1 MLKIVWWCLFAI
13 AFIGAS
19 PAVASGFS
27 GQFEGIGTAGGMT
40 LTLQESSDRVV
51 GRFHSGRG
59 EAFSLNGRRTGDA
72 AQGSVERSGQSFF
85 FHLEERPLGV
95 QFLLIPKT
103 PEQEPD
109 IAGATD
115 YSFVQKGLQLP
126 KPSVYRSAPPRG
138 IDIDIIQFVDAFR
151 DWDPADMARIYVSL
165 EGRYRELIQ
174 LFDHA
179 AAEVFWRVCTTS
191 PPNNVFAAPDLDQM
205 LERQRTDCGAYLSSI
220 TAVRDAGLLN
230 EFLRKSNFQLELI
243 RETVKCDRGLSPETK
258 CADVSAMSGPLM
270 LRWRRAEDIMRALV
284 GDEPLDAPQLVQGGP
299 TPLAPTSTVTTL
311 STSDAAPNAGSVA
324 AAAGSTMIPRARP
337 GRQSEVSEGQ
347 TRGYV
352 PRARPTI
359 N

>member
-1 MLKIVWWCLFAI
+1 MVAL
-13 AFIGAS
+13 IGAS
-19 PAVASGFS
+19 PAIASGFT

-40 LTLQESSDRVV
+40 LTLQEANDRVV

-85 FHLEERPLGV
+85 FHIEERPLGI

-126 KPSVYRSAPPRG
+126 KPSVYRAAPPRG
-138 IDIDIIQFVDAFR
+138 IDVDIVQFVDAFR

-165 EGRYRELIQ
+165 ESRYRELIQ

-179 AAEVFWRVCTTS
+179 AAEVLWRVCTTT
-191 PPNNVFAAPDLDQM
+191 PPNTVFDTSNLEQM
-205 LERQRTDCGAYLSSI
+205 LERQRTDCGSYLKSI

-270 LRWRRAEDIMRALV
+270 LRWRRAEDIMRELV
-284 GDEPLDAPQLVQGGP
+284 GVEPMASSP
-299 TPLAPTSTVTTL
+299 TQSSERASVSPPVLPLQTP
-311 STSDAAPNAGSVA
+311 A
-324 AAAGSTMIPRARP
+324 AATAEVRDSDETVVSAIVTPRVRP
-337 GRQSEVSEGQ
+337 GRRSSGDVEVQTSIRGSLPRPRPGQ
-347 TRGYV
+347 R
-352 PRARPTI
+352 
-359 N
+359 

>member
-1 MLKIVWWCLFAI
+1 MLKIVRWCILTFSL
-13 AFIGAS
+13 IGAS
-19 PAVASGFS
+19 PAIASGFA

-40 LTLQESSDRVV
+40 LTLQESNDRVV

-103 PEQEPD
+103 PEREPD

-126 KPSVYRSAPPRG
+126 KPSVYRAAPPRG
-138 IDIDIIQFVDAFR
+138 IDVDVIQFIDAFR

-165 EGRYRELIQ
+165 ESRYRELIQ

-179 AAEVFWRVCTTS
+179 AAEVLWRVCTTR
-191 PPNNVFAAPDLDQM
+191 PPNGVFATGDLDQM
-205 LERQRTDCGAYLSSI
+205 LERQRTDCGVYLSSI
-220 TAVRDAGLLN
+220 TSVRDAGLLN

-270 LRWRRAEDIMRALV
+270 LRWRRADDIMRELV
-284 GDEPLDAPQLVQGGP
+284 GDEPLEVAQGAPALISP
-299 TPLAPTSTVTTL
+299 TTISPFSLASDGAVSVEDEVRGSGSTTL
-311 STSDAAPNAGSVA
+311 
-324 AAAGSTMIPRARP
+324 PRARP
-337 GRQSEVSEGQ
+337 GRQDTAGSEPTQ
-347 TRGYV
+347 GYL
-352 PRARPTI
+352 PRARPAR

>member
-1 MLKIVWWCLFAI
+1 
-13 AFIGAS
+13 
-19 PAVASGFS
+19 
-27 GQFEGIGTAGGMT
+27 MT
-40 LTLQESSDRVV
+40 LTLQESEDRVV

-138 IDIDIIQFVDAFR
+138 IDVDIIQFVDAFR
-151 DWDPADMARIYVSL
+151 DWDPADMARIYVAL
-165 EGRYRELIQ
+165 ESRYRELIQ

-179 AAEVFWRVCTTS
+179 AAEVLWRVCTTR
-191 PPNNVFAAPDLDQM
+191 PPNGVFAAGDLDQM

-270 LRWRRAEDIMRALV
+270 LRWRRADDIMRELI
-284 GDEPLDAPQLVQGGP
+284 GDEPLEAVQRAP
-299 TPLAPTSTVTTL
+299 APISPTTL
-311 STSDAAPNAGSVA
+311 SSVPPASDGVVSVEEEVRASGS
-324 AAAGSTMIPRARP
+324 STLPRARP
-337 GRQSEVSEGQ
+337 GRQNTGGSEPV
-347 TRGYV
+347 RGHL
-352 PRARPTI
+352 PRARPTR

>member
-1 MLKIVWWCLFAI
+1 MLKIVRWCILTI
-13 AFIGAS
+13 SLIGAS
-19 PAVASGFS
+19 PAIAAGFA

-40 LTLQESSDRVV
+40 LTLQESNDRVV

-103 PEQEPD
+103 PEQGPD

-126 KPSVYRSAPPRG
+126 KPSVYRAAPPRG
-138 IDIDIIQFVDAFR
+138 IDVDIIQFIDAFR

-165 EGRYRELIQ
+165 ESRYRELIQ

-179 AAEVFWRVCTTS
+179 AAEVLWRVCTTR
-191 PPNNVFAAPDLDQM
+191 PPNGVFAAGDLDQM
-205 LERQRTDCGAYLSSI
+205 LERQRTDCRAYLSSI
-220 TAVRDAGLLN
+220 TSVRDAGLLN

-270 LRWRRAEDIMRALV
+270 LRWRRADDIMRELV
-284 GDEPLDAPQLVQGGP
+284 GDEPLEVAQGAPAPISPTAITRASPASDGAVSADGEVRTSGLTRLPRVRPGRQDTVGSEPTQGY
-299 TPLAPTSTVTTL
+299 L
-311 STSDAAPNAGSVA
+311 
-324 AAAGSTMIPRARP
+324 PRARP
-337 GRQSEVSEGQ
+337 
-347 TRGYV
+347 
-352 PRARPTI
+352 AR

>member
-1 MLKIVWWCLFAI
+1 MIS
-13 AFIGAS
+13 AFLGATS
-19 PAVASGFS
+19 ILVAPSAFASGFA
-27 GQFEGIGTAGGMT
+27 GQFDGIGTAGGMT
-40 LTLQESSDRVV
+40 LTLQEADDRVV

-103 PEQEPD
+103 PDQEPD

-126 KPSVYRSAPPRG
+126 KPSVYRAAPPRG
-138 IDIDIIQFVDAFR
+138 IQVDVLQFVDGFR

-165 EGRYRELIQ
+165 EGRYREVIQ

-179 AAEVFWRVCTTS
+179 AAEVLWRVCTTS
-191 PPNNVFAAPDLDQM
+191 PPNNSFSADDLQQL
-205 LERQRTDCGAYLSSI
+205 LERQRTDCGTYLASI
-220 TAVRDAGLLN
+220 TAVRDAGLLS

-270 LRWRRAEDIMRALV
+270 LRWRRADDLMLALV
-284 GDEPLDAPQLVQGGP
+284 GNEPSVPAALAEVRQTPPLRLTPVQ
-299 TPLAPTSTVTTL
+299 
-311 STSDAAPNAGSVA
+311 AAPFVSESGAPSVLL
-324 AAAGSTMIPRARP
+324 PKVRP
-337 GRQSEVSEGQ
+337 GR
-347 TRGYV
+347 TAAAPTLAHL
-352 PRARPTI
+352 PRPRPTSR
-359 N
+359 

>member
-1 MLKIVWWCLFAI
+1 MLKIVRWCVLAVGLV
-13 AFIGAS
+13 GAS
-19 PAVASGFS
+19 PAIASGFS

-126 KPSVYRSAPPRG
+126 KPSVYRPAPPRG
-138 IDIDIIQFVDAFR
+138 IDVDIIQFVDAFR

-179 AAEVFWRVCTTS
+179 AAEVVWRVCTTS
-191 PPNNVFAAPDLDQM
+191 PPNDVFTAQDLDQM
-205 LERQRTDCGAYLSSI
+205 LERQRTDCRSYLSSI

-270 LRWRRAEDIMRALV
+270 LRWRRAEDVMRALV
-284 GDEPLDAPQLVQGGP
+284 GDDTHESPQVVLGEPVPIS
-299 TPLAPTSTVTTL
+299 PTSTSPVGASSEGQVPTGEG
-311 STSDAAPNAGSVA
+311 DVGAGVARIPRMRPGTRNIGSSVPTQ
-324 AAAGSTMIPRARP
+324 GYLPRARP
-337 GRQSEVSEGQ
+337 SL
-347 TRGYV
+347 
-352 PRARPTI
+352 

>member
-1 MLKIVWWCLFAI
+1 VI
-13 AFIGAS
+13 AVTLMVAS
-19 PAVASGFS
+19 PALASGFV

-40 LTLQESSDRVV
+40 LTLQEAEDRVV

-59 EAFSLNGRRTGDA
+59 EAFSLNGRRTGES
-72 AQGSVERSGQSFF
+72 AQGSVERTGQSFF
-85 FHLEERPLGV
+85 FHIEERPLGV

-103 PEQEPD
+103 PDQQPD

-126 KPSVYRSAPPRG
+126 KPSVYRAAPPRG
-138 IDIDIIQFVDAFR
+138 IDVDVLQFIDAFR
-151 DWDPADMARIYVSL
+151 DWDPADMARIYLSL

-179 AAEVFWRVCTTS
+179 AAEVLWRVCTTS
-191 PPNNVFAAPDLDQM
+191 PPNAGFSEGDLAQI
-205 LERQRTDCGAYLSSI
+205 LERQRTDCASYLTSI

-270 LRWRRAEDIMRALV
+270 LRWRRADDIMLALV
-284 GDEPLDAPQLVQGGP
+284 GDEPRAPA
-299 TPLAPTSTVTTL
+299 PLAAVAQASPVETSLPQALVDATAGRVSNAFLPRVRPGGEVLSPT
-311 STSDAAPNAGSVA
+311 DARL
-324 AAAGSTMIPRARP
+324 PRARP
-337 GRQSEVSEGQ
+337 ASR
-347 TRGYV
+347 
-352 PRARPTI
+352 
-359 N
+359 

>member
-1 MLKIVWWCLFAI
+1 MLKIIRWCILTVALL
-13 AFIGAS
+13 GAS
-19 PAVASGFS
+19 PAIASGFS

-40 LTLQESSDRVV
+40 LTLQETGDRVV

-85 FHLEERPLGV
+85 FHLEGRPLGV

-103 PEQEPD
+103 PEQDPD
-109 IAGATD
+109 ISGATD

-126 KPSVYRSAPPRG
+126 KPSVYRAAPPRG
-138 IDIDIIQFVDAFR
+138 IDVDIIQFIDAFR

-165 EGRYRELIQ
+165 ESRYRELIQ

-179 AAEVFWRVCTTS
+179 AAEVLWRVCTTE
-191 PPNNVFAAPDLDQM
+191 PPNSVFAAGDLDQM
-205 LERQRTDCGAYLSSI
+205 LERQRTDCGTYLSSI
-220 TAVRDAGLLN
+220 TAVRDSGLLN

-270 LRWRRAEDIMRALV
+270 LRWRRADDIMRALI
-284 GDEPLDAPQLVQGGP
+284 GDEPRSAAQTAQAEPV
-299 TPLAPTSTVTTL
+299 PLSPSPERPETSIG
-311 STSDAAPNAGSVA
+311 DEVA
-324 AAAGSTMIPRARP
+324 ADISAMPRARP
-337 GRQSEVSEGQ
+337 GRQDVVSPVPTQ
-347 TRGYV
+347 SHL
-352 PRARPTI
+352 PRARPI
-359 N
+359 RN